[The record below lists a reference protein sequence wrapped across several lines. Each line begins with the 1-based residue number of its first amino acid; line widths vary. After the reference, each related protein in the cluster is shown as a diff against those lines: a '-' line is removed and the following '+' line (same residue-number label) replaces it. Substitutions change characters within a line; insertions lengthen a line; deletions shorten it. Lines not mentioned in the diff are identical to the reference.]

1 MKYLIGQSVR
11 IIKKIDV
18 GTGALWTSEMAFTIG
33 MVGEIV
39 DSKRIGRE
47 IFYKVELEYTPSYS
61 IEPITDWWWYHGD
74 ALAVQPAI
82 EANSLKYEYLIVFKE
97 KFENS
102 ARVSHSY
109 YSTVEE
115 FVTFWGDE
123 LEWVELVQSSKR
135 IKE

>member
-74 ALAVQPAI
+74 SLAIQPAI
-82 EANSLKYEYLIVFKE
+82 EANPLKFEYLVVYKDE
-97 KFENS
+97 YMLPK
-102 ARVSHSY
+102 VSTGY
-109 YSTVEE
+109 YTTIEDFAV
-115 FVTFWGDE
+115 GRDMNP
-123 LEWVELVQSSKR
+123 EWVELVQASKR